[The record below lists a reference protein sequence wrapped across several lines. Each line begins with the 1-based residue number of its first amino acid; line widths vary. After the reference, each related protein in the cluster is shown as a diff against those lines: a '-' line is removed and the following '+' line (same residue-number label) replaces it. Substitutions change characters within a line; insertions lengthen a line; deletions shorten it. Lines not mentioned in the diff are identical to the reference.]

1 MIMAIEPFDAA
12 AWLDAM
18 MALGRRFAIIDG
30 RLLDVD
36 PAGPYPPGGKD
47 REIALYWQR
56 EAVPDGRALVLAE
69 CIRRG
74 MVDREDAA

>member
-1 MIMAIEPFDAA
+1 MAIEPFDAS

-18 MALGRRFAIIDG
+18 MALGRQLTVVDG
-30 RLLDVD
+30 GLLDMD
-36 PAGPYPPGGKD
+36 PAGPYPPGGKN
-47 REIALYWQR
+47 REIALYRQR
-56 EAVPDGRALVLAE
+56 DAAPDGRALVVAE